1 MELACHHLT
10 KTFPTGTVLN
20 DVTFRIDK
28 GEKTALIGNNGAG
41 KTTLLKLITGEMQPD
56 EGTVA
61 LSRDITVGYLRQNQ
75 GLSSSLSVYEEVL
88 LSKKNLVDMEAKI
101 TRMEQAM
108 AANAVPDMTAAAE
121 EYHLLLAEFER
132 LGGYTYRS
140 EIQGVLKGLGFLNDD
155 FDRKISTLSG
165 GQKTRVAMA
174 GILLREPSLLILD
187 EPTNH
192 LDIESIRFLENFLIN
207 YKHSL
212 LLVSHDRYFLDR
224 IVRRVLELE
233 NGRLYSYSGGYSD
246 YVSRKKARIEEET
259 KAYLNNQAEIRHQ
272 EEVIAKLKSF
282 NREKSIKRAES
293 REKMLSRMEVVEKP
307 VVFNAEMKLTFRPAI
322 RSGNDVL
329 HVENL
334 AKAYPGQILFN
345 GLSFDIKRG
354 EHVALIGSN
363 GTGKTTLLKI
373 LNRHVSPDS
382 GFFRFGT
389 NVHPGYYD
397 QEQQLFNE
405 DNTVFEE
412 ISDLFPDM
420 NNTRIRTLLAS
431 FLFFGE
437 DVFKQIRDL
446 SGGERGRLSLARLML
461 GGNNLLFLDE
471 PTNHLDI
478 LSKTV
483 LENALNQY
491 EGTVLYVSH
500 DRYFVNQTASRILE
514 LKDGYLND
522 SGPSMLP
529 DAPEKYHGNY
539 DYYMEKTASAGK
551 SDAGAPRDGLSEAPS
566 ASRLDWQQQKEAQAR
581 KRKQE
586 NDLKRC
592 EKQIGE
598 LEDRLNSLQEELA
611 SPENQKDLEKLQ
623 SVSLSIEKTES
634 ELTSLYDLWESLAQ

>member
-1 MELACHHLT
+1 M
-10 KTFPTGTVLN
+10 
-20 DVTFRIDK
+20 
-28 GEKTALIGNNGAG
+28 IGNNGAG
-41 KTTLLKLITGEMQPD
+41 KTTLLKVITGEMQPD

-61 LSRDITVGYLRQNQ
+61 LSRDLTVGYLRQNQ
-75 GLSSSLSVYEEVL
+75 GLSSDRSVYEEVL
-88 LSKKNLVDMEAKI
+88 LSKKHLVEMEVKI
-101 TRMEQAM
+101 TQMEQAM
-108 AANAVPDMTAAAE
+108 AANAFPDMTQAAE
-121 EYHLLLAEFER
+121 EYHLLLAEFDR

-174 GILLREPSLLILD
+174 GILLKEPSLLILD

-207 YKHSL
+207 YRHSL

-224 IVRRVLELE
+224 IVRRVMELE
-233 NGRLYSYSGGYSD
+233 NGRLYNYNGNYTA
-246 YVSRKKARIEEET
+246 YMALKKARIEEET
-259 KAYLNNQAEIRHQ
+259 RAYLNNQAEIRHQ

-293 REKMLSRMEVVEKP
+293 REKMLSRIEVVEKP
-307 VVFNAEMKLTFRPAI
+307 VVFDAEMKLTFRPAI

-334 AKAYPGQILFN
+334 GKSYPGQKLFS
-345 GLSFDIKRG
+345 GLSFDIRRG
-354 EHVALIGSN
+354 EHVALIGGN

-373 LNRHVSPDS
+373 LNHHVKPDA
-382 GFFRFGT
+382 GLFRFGT
-389 NVHPGYYD
+389 NVRPGYYD

-405 DNTVFEE
+405 NNTVFEE
-412 ISDLFPDM
+412 ISDIFPDM

-437 DVFKQIRDL
+437 DVFKQVRDL

-461 GGNNLLFLDE
+461 CGANLLFLDE

-514 LKDGYLND
+514 LKDGILYD
-522 SGPSMLP
+522 SGPSMVP
-529 DAPEKYHGNY
+529 DIPERYQGNY
-539 DYYMEKTASAGK
+539 DYYLEKSASAGR
-551 SDAGAPRDGLSEAPS
+551 SVSAGSFDASEQVPS

-592 EKQIGE
+592 EKKISELENKLDSLQGE
-598 LEDRLNSLQEELA
+598 LSD
-611 SPENQKDLEKLQ
+611 PDNQKDLSRLQ
-623 SVSLSIEKTES
+623 ELSLQISQTEN
-634 ELTSLYDLWESLAQ
+634 ELSSLYDLWETLAQ